1 MDAQGAMEAMVAMH
15 AIGPMAKRHT
25 PVSVFI
31 EPIAFIAPIAS
42 ISPFTIYHLP
52 FTNRNHLTTSEGG
65 K

>member
-25 PVSVFI
+25 PVSVPIAF
-31 EPIAFIAPIAS
+31 IAFIAPI
-42 ISPFTIYHLP
+42 SPFTIYYLP
-52 FTNRNHLTTSEGG
+52 FTNRNHPTPSEGA